1 MIFKIGWGT
10 KCQSAVAAF
19 MTATQRLQPPSPY
32 YENHMAAEKRLL
44 IED

>member
-10 KCQSAVAAF
+10 KCPSAIAAS

-32 YENHMAAEKRLL
+32 YENHMAAKKGLL